1 MIVAGGSFVLAWLAL
16 ELCGAIHPWLAWGV
30 EIVLIATTIAI
41 KAREAGLEVYGHL
54 RSGNI
59 AEARRSLS
67 MVVGRDTGHLD
78 EPEIV
83 RERWRRLR
91 RISWMRSS
99 LRCFALIGERRWRWL
114 TGP

>member
-1 MIVAGGSFVLAWLAL
+1 MRGDSSLASVGSRDRAY
-16 ELCGAIHPWLAWGV
+16 CDYDCHQG
-30 EIVLIATTIAI
+30 
-41 KAREAGLEVYGHL
+41 AREAGLEVYGHL

-83 RERWRRLR
+83 RGTVETVAENIVDAVIAPLF
-91 RISWMRSS
+91 
-99 LRCFALIGERRWRWL
+99 L
-114 TGP
+114 P